1 MMDNEEKI
9 IKQFNELMLTA
20 TEGEIE
26 WAFCNELEIDEKIE
40 VLQNLSTERKLQIIE
55 NLKK

>member
-1 MMDNEEKI
+1 METEEEI
-9 IKQFNELMLTA
+9 IKRFNELMLTA

-26 WAFCNELEIDEKIE
+26 WAFCNELEIEEKIA
-40 VLQNLSTERKLQIIE
+40 VLQKLNTDRKLQIIE